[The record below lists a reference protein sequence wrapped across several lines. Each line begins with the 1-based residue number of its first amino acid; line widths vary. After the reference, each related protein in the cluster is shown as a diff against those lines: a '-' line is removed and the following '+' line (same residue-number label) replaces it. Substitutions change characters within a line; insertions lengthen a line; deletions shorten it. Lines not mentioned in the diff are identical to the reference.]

1 MEEVTY
7 PTGRGPQLKM
17 VPSWGS
23 PKSQTGEGS
32 WYLYDG
38 LFVGVG
44 QLTFL
49 KNLQQILDLHPN
61 SVGNKEPIAESC

>member
-1 MEEVTY
+1 
-7 PTGRGPQLKM
+7 M

-23 PKSQTGEGS
+23 PKSQIGKGT

-38 LFVGVG
+38 LFVGAG
-44 QLTFL
+44 QLAFL
-49 KNLQQILDLHPN
+49 KNLQQILDLHPK